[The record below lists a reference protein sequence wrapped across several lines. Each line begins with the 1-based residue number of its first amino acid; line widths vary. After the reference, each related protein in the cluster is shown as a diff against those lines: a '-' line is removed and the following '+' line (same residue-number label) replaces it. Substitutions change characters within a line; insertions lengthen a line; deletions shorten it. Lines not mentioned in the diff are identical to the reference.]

1 MIKRHLETVINGKL
15 FKGKAI
21 ILIGARQVGKSTLL
35 SQIVENA
42 AGQKAVFLN
51 CDEPEIKEMLTNA
64 NFNEL
69 KMIVADNKI
78 MVIDEAQRVP
88 DIGMTLKRI
97 TDNFHD
103 LQLLVSGSSS
113 FELQNRLDEPLTGR
127 KFEYKLFPFSTGEL
141 LDTNGLIYIKQ
152 TLESRLVFGSYPDV
166 VNHKEDAKEILMNIA
181 SSYLYKDILTLDNIR
196 KPAVLDKLLVALAL
210 QVGSEVSFNEIAQ
223 TVGTDSKTVEKYIDL
238 LEKCYIVFKLPALSR
253 NVRNEIKK
261 GKKIFFYDN
270 GIRNAVLQNFAPLN
284 LRSDAGA
291 LWENFFIS
299 ERIKYNNNKL
309 NYVKS
314 YFWRTTEQNEID
326 YIEEQDGVFT
336 AFEMKYNPK
345 KQLTAKIPETFS
357 KNYKITS
364 SAIVTPNNYT
374 EYL

>member
-113 FELQNRLDEPLTGR
+113 FELQNKLDEPLTGR

-223 TVGTDSKTVEKYIDL
+223 TIGTDSKTVEKYIDL

-284 LRSDAGA
+284 LRIDAGA

>member
-21 ILIGARQVGKSTLL
+21 ILIGVRQVGKSTLL

-42 AGQKAVFLN
+42 AGHKAVFLN

-69 KMIVADNKI
+69 KMIVADNEI

-113 FELQNRLDEPLTGR
+113 FELQNKLDEPLTGR

-223 TVGTDSKTVEKYIDL
+223 TIGTDSKTVEKYIDL

-299 ERIKYNNNKL
+299 ERIKYNNNNFKD
-309 NYVKS
+309 K
-314 YFWRTTEQNEID
+314 D
-326 YIEEQDGVFT
+326 YNQ
-336 AFEMKYNPK
+336 
-345 KQLTAKIPETFS
+345 
-357 KNYKITS
+357 
-364 SAIVTPNNYT
+364 
-374 EYL
+374 

>member
-113 FELQNRLDEPLTGR
+113 FELQNKLDEPLTGR

-223 TVGTDSKTVEKYIDL
+223 TIGTDSKTVEKYIDL